1 MGRRNDDIDWKSVFL
16 SYFSHGASSDSAAT
30 RASGVA
36 MAASSDDDERWRGSP
51 GLHQRSEEPR
61 SELERRFGKCCCPD
75 AQQVDGGAQAQ
86 HCRVTRAAAK
96 AAVGLGPDVASA
108 SNVVY
113 DLSPI
118 DDDKEGEHV
127 HDKNYSKLSPKFSG
141 KKNYGHVPLSKQK
154 SQGHGGKRKSI
165 PVAKMYSRQPSST
178 THAIDL
184 KEPDHQSSLPSKFS
198 KRRKQQLEKSSSIY
212 SRKCNPVACNTLFS
226 GHENKR
232 DRIVQHVVLL
242 NDEDMEHKEEVNREI
257 SDRLNEPKIYYPSR
271 DDQEAVE
278 LTRSDIKC
286 LDPEVFLSSHV
297 INFYIK
303 NKSDELI
310 ITSIENCCSLV
321 EAGYIKMTR
330 LCDENFRDKFYIFN
344 TYFYGKLEEALRRPR
359 DFPKLRRWWKG
370 VNIFNNA
377 YIILPIHGKY
387 LEKEWR
393 FLSVAWP
400 CLLND
405 IRKEVV
411 QVPQQNNAYDCG
423 VFMLYYIEQ
432 FIKKAPARFTTD
444 KLGMFNRSWFKP
456 EEASGLRQRIRELL
470 LEEFGSARPDEAAS
484 EADVAA
490 KRKEGISAAEWNQ
503 EEAGRVVSES
513 DSCSYGAGD
522 EKGTV
527 KADSGSAEA
536 EKEVCE
542 ITGTKVWIKRV
553 YRRTGWPPGNWCW
566 SSGGSSRDARRA
578 FIEQFSRK

>member
-1 MGRRNDDIDWKSVFL
+1 M
-16 SYFSHGASSDSAAT
+16 
-30 RASGVA
+30 
-36 MAASSDDDERWRGSP
+36 
-51 GLHQRSEEPR
+51 
-61 SELERRFGKCCCPD
+61 
-75 AQQVDGGAQAQ
+75 
-86 HCRVTRAAAK
+86 
-96 AAVGLGPDVASA
+96 
-108 SNVVY
+108 
-113 DLSPI
+113 
-118 DDDKEGEHV
+118 
-127 HDKNYSKLSPKFSG
+127 
-141 KKNYGHVPLSKQK
+141 
-154 SQGHGGKRKSI
+154 
-165 PVAKMYSRQPSST
+165 
-178 THAIDL
+178 
-184 KEPDHQSSLPSKFS
+184 
-198 KRRKQQLEKSSSIY
+198 
-212 SRKCNPVACNTLFS
+212 
-226 GHENKR
+226 
-232 DRIVQHVVLL
+232 
-242 NDEDMEHKEEVNREI
+242 

-271 DDQEAVE
+271 DDQEVVE
-278 LTRSDIKC
+278 LTRSDIRC
-286 LDPEVFLSSHV
+286 LDPEVFLSSQV

-303 NKSDELI
+303 
-310 ITSIENCCSLV
+310 
-321 EAGYIKMTR
+321 YIKMTR

-359 DFPKLRRWWKG
+359 DFPKLRRWSKG

-405 IRKEVV
+405 IRKEAV

-423 VFMLYYIEQ
+423 IFMLYYIEQ

-470 LEEFGSARPDEAAS
+470 LQEFGSARPDEAAS

-490 KRKEGISAAEWNQ
+490 KRKEGISAAEWNE

-536 EKEVCE
+536 EKEGGLVVTASSQKRSKGTAEEEEEVRGSSMPVPDAVCE